1 MVDLRRVQKT
11 GGSTLIISLPKR
23 WAEATGTKSGD
34 TLSIMPGDRNTLII
48 DPHPTDKPVK
58 RVKKLTIEDDD
69 PRHFFRRLIAA
80 YICGF
85 DTIEVTAA
93 RSISPEMR
101 AAIRNFTR
109 MVIGPEITEEDIN
122 SVLIKDLS
130 DSEGFGLKSVVRRIF
145 RITSSML
152 NDSLDAVVKGDL
164 DLSRDVVSR
173 DAEVDRFYWLLSKQY
188 NLMLKRP
195 WYLKEDSNAEESLN
209 FFLVGRILERV
220 ADHAKNISDHNLT
233 IGTTNKGPRLARETM
248 KFVSESG
255 NMALD
260 MLTNAFN
267 AFIQGDVPLA
277 NRTIDRAEDLEEL
290 TNNGISTI
298 SSGKSGQSVAI
309 AGMMGSV
316 RRTGMYASDIA
327 EIAINN
333 QINLN

>member
-34 TLSIMPGDRNTLII
+34 TLSIIPGDRDTLIL

-58 RVKKLTIEDDD
+58 RIKRLSIEDEA
-69 PRHFFRRLIAA
+69 PHHFFRRLIAV

-85 DTIEVTAA
+85 DTIEVTTTK
-93 RSISPEMR
+93 SISPEMR
-101 AAIRNFTR
+101 AAIRKFTR

-122 SVLIKDLS
+122 SVLMKDLS

-145 RITSSML
+145 RITFSML
-152 NDSLDAVVKGDL
+152 NDSLDAVVQGDL
-164 DLSRDVVSR
+164 DVSRDVVSR

-188 NLMLKRP
+188 TLMLKKPR
-195 WYLKEDSNAEESLN
+195 YLQEDPNIEESLN

-233 IGTTNKGPRLARETM
+233 IRTTKKGPRLPKETI
-248 KFVSESG
+248 KYFTESG
-255 NMALD
+255 DMALD

-267 AFIQGDVPLA
+267 AFIQGDIPLA
-277 NRTIDRAEDLEEL
+277 NRTIDRTTDLKEL
-290 TNNGISTI
+290 TDNGINTI
-298 SSGKSGQSVAI
+298 SSGKPGLSVAI
-309 AGMMGSV
+309 AGMMDSV
-316 RRTGMYASDIA
+316 TRTGMYASDIA

-333 QINLN
+333 EENL